1 MDDRIKNA
9 REAAKPGTGLPEGT
23 VRGLVSIIIPT
34 HNSEDYVCQAVDS
47 CLSQTY
53 RLVEIIVVDDGST
66 DGTRQRLKSYA
77 DRGEIIYIYQENGER
92 SRARNRG
99 LNQARGE
106 FIQFLDDDD
115 LLEKEKLEKQA
126 AFLKENPGCF
136 GVYCA
141 ASHFGEVEEKFRRY
155 PRPHAGVI
163 TRDIIRGNF
172 ILINT
177 MLTRRAEVRF
187 DENFRTLEDWY
198 YWFQISLG
206 RRKFG
211 YIAEKLCRVRRHV
224 GNTSKDGLAMLRG
237 ELAVLDKMESAGVF
251 SSEVRYYRFE
261 RMYLLGMKGSW
272 RTMGKAAAMD
282 GRKIF
287 ACLGFLTKTAARK
300 ILIRKQ

>member
-9 REAAKPGTGLPEGT
+9 SGEAKPVTSLPEGII
-23 VRGLVSIIIPT
+23 RGLISIIIPT
-34 HNSEDYVCQAVDS
+34 HDSEDYVCQAVDS

-53 RLVEIIVVDDGST
+53 RPLEIIVVDDGST
-66 DGTRQRLKSYA
+66 DGTRQRLKGYA
-77 DRGEIIYIYQENGER
+77 DRGEIIYIYQDNGER

-99 LNQARGE
+99 LNHARGE

-115 LLEKEKLEKQA
+115 LLEKEKLEKQT
-126 AFLKENPGCF
+126 AFLNDNPSCF

-177 MLTRRAEVRF
+177 MLTWRSEVRF
-187 DENFRTLEDWY
+187 DESFRTLEDWY

-206 RRKFG
+206 GRKFG
-211 YIAEKLCRVRRHV
+211 YIDEKLCRIRRHA
-224 GNTSKDGLAMLRG
+224 GNTSKDALAMLRG
-237 ELAVLDKMESAGVF
+237 ELAVLDKMEKGGVF
-251 SSEVRYYRFE
+251 LNEVKYYSFE
-261 RMYLLGMKGSW
+261 RMYLLGMN
-272 RTMGKAAAMD
+272 GKWHTLRESIALD
-282 GRKIF
+282 SRKIMP
-287 ACLGFLTKTAARK
+287 CILFLIKTAVRK
-300 ILIRKQ
+300 VLGW